1 MALSKH
7 VNRAL
12 VFALLILYTFSQ
24 LYLVSQTLE
33 CSLSPVFP
41 FWVLLLCIT
50 SWLTASIPYG
60 LLVGL
65 PASVFVLIEILCL
78 WYTVFSIQA

>member
-33 CSLSPVFP
+33 CSLSPVFLFKSFP
-41 FWVLLLCIT
+41 NNQ
-50 SWLTASIPYG
+50 
-60 LLVGL
+60 
-65 PASVFVLIEILCL
+65 LIGFGTEFPVNAVARVTGVI
-78 WYTVFSIQA
+78 FP